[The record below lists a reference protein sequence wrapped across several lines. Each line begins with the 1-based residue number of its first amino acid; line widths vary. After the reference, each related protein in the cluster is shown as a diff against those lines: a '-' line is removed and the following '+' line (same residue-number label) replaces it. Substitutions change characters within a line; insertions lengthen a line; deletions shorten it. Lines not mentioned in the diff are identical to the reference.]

1 MKKVCVVTG
10 SRADYGLLR
19 GVMARLQVS
28 PTCKL
33 QVIVTGMHL
42 ANEFGQT
49 WSTIESD
56 GFSIDW
62 KVEMLLGSDT
72 EVGVS
77 KSVGLAMLGFSDAY
91 EHLRPDLVLLLGDRF
106 EIFAAASSAI
116 IAGIP
121 IAHLHGGEITSG
133 SLDDT
138 LRHCIT
144 KMADLHFTAA
154 EIYRQRVIQMG
165 ENPDKVWCVGG
176 FGVDA
181 ALGVELLEPEELQ
194 TQLGM
199 SLEGN
204 VLLITFHPETGK
216 LVSSVEKQMSELLSA
231 LKVVDAQLIFTMP
244 NADVGGRVLFEMV
257 RSFVEANPAKSCVHT
272 SLGQVAYLSTMA
284 LCSGVVGN
292 SSSGIIEAP
301 SFGVGTVNIGARQ
314 DGRLKAES
322 VIDCVAE
329 RRAILEALDLLLLP
343 ETKAR
348 NRAGVKN
355 PYGEGGASAAVVS
368 VIERWHADE
377 KNKIFHDLGKGA
389 LEARR
394 VCG

>member
-1 MKKVCVVTG
+1 MRETFGLQVGYSDHTEGIDVPIAASALGATVIEKHFTLDQEASGPDHAASIEPPELKRMVEGIRRIELALGSEKKKCTSSERQNLPLVRKSIVAAKAIRKGELFSEENLTVKRPASGISPMLWDGNRETGASIVCPRRANSDMKKVCVVTG

-154 EIYRQRVIQMG
+154 EIYRQRYSDG
-165 ENPDKVWCVGG
+165 REPDKGWCVGALEG
-176 FGVDA
+176 CSAAVVVRAGRAADA
-181 ALGVELLEPEELQ
+181 VGHE
-194 TQLGM
+194 
-199 SLEGN
+199 LEGN
-204 VLLITFHPETGK
+204 VLLITFH
-216 LVSSVEKQMSELLSA
+216 Q
-231 LKVVDAQLIFTMP
+231 
-244 NADVGGRVLFEMV
+244 
-257 RSFVEANPAKSCVHT
+257 
-272 SLGQVAYLSTMA
+272 
-284 LCSGVVGN
+284 
-292 SSSGIIEAP
+292 
-301 SFGVGTVNIGARQ
+301 RQ
-314 DGRLKAES
+314 
-322 VIDCVAE
+322 
-329 RRAILEALDLLLLP
+329 
-343 ETKAR
+343 
-348 NRAGVKN
+348 
-355 PYGEGGASAAVVS
+355 
-368 VIERWHADE
+368 
-377 KNKIFHDLGKGA
+377 
-389 LEARR
+389 
-394 VCG
+394 